1 MFLRSQHPLN
11 SLARLSVLGA
21 AALLA
26 ACSTT
31 PVGPNYS
38 LPAEAVASQTAAGA
52 PFGGVAA
59 SAGSDAADAASAR
72 PYTPLALP
80 AHWWRLYSDTTLD
93 TLVQQALAHNTD
105 LRQAVANLE
114 RVQAIEAEVA
124 GAAKPTIGIGGG
136 PSFGHVS
143 GLSVLKPGYEPPDA
157 FHYSVA
163 GSVSYTVD
171 LFGQIR
177 RASEAA
183 AAGSEAAAAALDLAR
198 VSVAAGTTRAYA
210 EVCSSGLRLQSAR
223 KSVDLQR
230 EAVDVSQRL
239 QQAGRAGTI
248 DLARAKSQLQQL
260 LAAVP
265 PLQAQRQSAVYRLAT
280 LTGQLPQADMAAV
293 TGCTTPPQVAGALPV
308 GDGAAL
314 LRRRPDIRQAER
326 ELAAATAR
334 IGVAMADRYPKVTFG
349 LSAGSAGL
357 GSGFGARDTLSWSL
371 GPLISWTLPNTGA
384 VDARVAQSE
393 AGTRLALA
401 KFDGTVLTAL
411 RETESALSA
420 YAHEL
425 DRRAALQSSRDEAEV
440 VTAQS
445 RRLYEGGKVGYV
457 DALDAERSLATSEAA
472 LAASDAQLADDQVL
486 LFLALGGGWEP

>member
-1 MFLRSQHPLN
+1 MFPRNHQALTA
-11 SLARLSVLGA
+11 LAVA
-21 AALLA
+21 TLLA
-26 ACSTT
+26 ACSTA
-31 PVGPNYS
+31 PVGPDYRQPS
-38 LPAEAVASQTAAGA
+38 DAVASQPAAGA
-52 PFGGVAA
+52 PFAA
-59 SAGSDAADAASAR
+59 LTGTKQADAAVAQ
-72 PYTPLALP
+72 PYTPAPLP
-80 AHWWRLYSDTTLD
+80 AHWWRLFDDPTLD
-93 TLVQQALAHNTD
+93 TLVAQALAHNTD

-124 GAAKPTIGIGGG
+124 GATRPTIGVGGG
-136 PSFGHVS
+136 PTFGHSS

-163 GSVSYTVD
+163 ASVSYTVD
-171 LFGQIR
+171 MFGQLR

-183 AAGSEAAAAALDLAR
+183 AAGTEAAAAALDLAR
-198 VSVAAGTTRAYA
+198 VGVAAGTARAYA
-210 EVCSSGLRLQSAR
+210 EVCASGLRLQSAR
-223 KSVDLQR
+223 RSVDLQR
-230 EAVDVSQRL
+230 EAVDVSGRL

-260 LAAVP
+260 LAALP

-280 LTGQLPQADMAAV
+280 LTGRLPGADASAV
-293 TGCTTPPQVAGALPV
+293 SGCSTPLQVAGAIPV

-334 IGVAMADRYPKVTFG
+334 IGVAMADRYPKITLG

-357 GSGFGARDTLSWSL
+357 GSGFGQRDTLSWSL
-371 GPLISWTLPNTGA
+371 GPLISWTLPNTGT
-384 VDARVAQSE
+384 VDARIAQNE

-425 DRRAALQSSRDEAEV
+425 DRRDALRAARDEAEV
-440 VTAQS
+440 VSRQS

-457 DALDAERSLATSEAA
+457 DALDAERVLATNEAA
-472 LAASDAQLADDQVL
+472 LAASQAQLADDQVL